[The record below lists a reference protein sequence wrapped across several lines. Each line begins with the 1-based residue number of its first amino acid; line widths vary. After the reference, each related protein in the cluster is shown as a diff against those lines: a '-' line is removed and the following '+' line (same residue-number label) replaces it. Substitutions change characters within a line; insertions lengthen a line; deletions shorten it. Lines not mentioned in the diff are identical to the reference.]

1 MIRCTMSAEAPLIS
15 IVLPLYNGRAYVK
28 ETLASITAQ
37 TEQNAELIVIDDGST
52 DDSAELVRATCRAS
66 ASPVLQQAVIVPQRN
81 LGVAAARNAGIGR
94 ARGTWIAFIDQDD
107 VWLPHKLATQLSALR
122 ALPDAHWHY
131 SAFVRFYEDGREVV
145 RATGSRDRVETWRR
159 LLGGELFIP
168 PAAAMVARAA
178 CEAVGG
184 FDAALSPTD
193 DWDFFLKLVARFNVC
208 YSDECLVRFR
218 SHVRSTGKQQ
228 RRRIFELQREVLA
241 RHAPEAAGV
250 VDAGVITR
258 RRANIY
264 WHLGRE
270 ALAAGDARAARAW
283 YRQALADDPWRVKC
297 WRSYM
302 ITWLPRRVRERAI
315 PPLGAAS

>member
-1 MIRCTMSAEAPLIS
+1 MPADAPLVS
-15 IVLPLYNGRAYVK
+15 IVLPLYNGREYVQ
-28 ETLASITAQ
+28 ETLAAIAAQ

-52 DDSAELVRATCRAS
+52 DDSAALVRQVCGAS
-66 ASPVLQQAVIVPQRN
+66 ASRILQQAAIVAQRN
-81 LGVAAARNAGIGR
+81 QGVAAARNAGIGR
-94 ARGTWIAFIDQDD
+94 ARGAWIAFIDQDD
-107 VWLPHKLATQLSALR
+107 LWLPHKLATQVRALR
-122 ALPDAHWHY
+122 AAPDAQWHY
-131 SAFVRFYEDGREVV
+131 SAFVRFYEDGGEVV
-145 RATGSRDRVETWRR
+145 RATGSCDRAETWRR

-168 PAAAMVARAA
+168 PSTALVSRAA
-178 CEAVGG
+178 CEAIGG

-218 SHVRSTGKQQ
+218 AHARSTGKRQ

-241 RHAPEAAGV
+241 RHAPEAAGI
-250 VDAGVITR
+250 VDAGVIRR

-270 ALAAGDARAARAW
+270 ALAAGNPRAARAW
-283 YRQALADDPWRVKC
+283 YRQALADNPWRVKC

-302 ITWLPRRVRERAI
+302 ITWLPRRVREVVHHL
-315 PPLGAAS
+315 LGAAS